1 MECTWVKSTLSTS
14 EMVMAYSYKMMVP
27 CTKGAG
33 RMASEKASARRESRR
48 RHISRFTKVNG
59 DMIAGKVRVCWTMSL
74 PMRDMRD
81 LSVEACEKASAGSGT
96 LMAPHMRESS

>member
-1 MECTWVKSTLSTS
+1 
-14 EMVMAYSYKMMVP
+14 
-27 CTKGAG
+27 
-33 RMASEKASARRESRR
+33 
-48 RHISRFTKVNG
+48 
-59 DMIAGKVRVCWTMSL
+59 MIAGKVRVCWTMSL